1 MSKLLILST
10 VIATSSA
17 AWAQGVA
24 DPEMQ
29 GPPVK
34 SPSRQGGTVTLSVG
48 PGEYHIIPGTGS
60 EQRVE
65 GPAFSLRGGS
75 AFSQTAAIEA
85 VISFVGGNGTKSLLL
100 GGDLKF
106 YAKDDVYI
114 RAGAGAATMELG
126 GGMSGMTERFWGPGV
141 LASVGYEWFQ
151 LRDLAL
157 FGEFEAVAWKPGKK
171 TIMGSSVDPDATV
184 LNFQVNFGIT
194 WY

>member
-1 MSKLLILST
+1 MSKLLVLSIL
-10 VIATSSA
+10 IATSTA
-17 AWAQGVA
+17 AWADDAA

-29 GPPVK
+29 GPPTK
-34 SPSRQGGTVTLSVG
+34 SPSRQGATVTMSVG
-48 PGEYHIIPGTGS
+48 PGEYHVIPGTGS

-75 AFSQTAAIEA
+75 AFSQVSAFEA

-100 GGDLKF
+100 GADLKF
-106 YAKDDVYI
+106 YARDDVYVRI
-114 RAGAGAATMELG
+114 GAGVATMDLG
-126 GGMSGMTERFWGPGV
+126 GGMMGASERFWGPGG

-151 LRDLAL
+151 LRDIAL
-157 FGEFEAVAWKPGKK
+157 FGEFEAVGWKPQKK
-171 TIMGSSVDPDATV
+171 SIMGVDVDPDSTV